1 MLSKKIR
8 AFKKMNPDAK
18 NVNIAKTFNTSPSY
32 VYQVLSYKST
42 KEKKVQAPTH
52 GHQVLR
58 TELVGLNKM
67 LENAQIRIKNLEHQA
82 IGYRSVISYLE
93 GKLNGST
100 V

>member
-8 AFKKMNPDAK
+8 AYKLAHPNAK
-18 NVNIAKTFNTSPSY
+18 AKEIATAVGCKPAY
-32 VYQVLSYKST
+32 VYQVLHIKLL
-42 KEKKVQAPTH
+42 EKVAAPTQ

-58 TELVGLNKM
+58 SELIGLNKM
-67 LENAQIRIKNLEHQA
+67 LENAHVRIKNLEHQA

-93 GKLNGST
+93 AKLNGST

>member
-8 AFKKMNPDAK
+8 AYKEAHPKAK
-18 NVNIAKTFNTSPSY
+18 AKEIAEAVGCKPAY
-32 VYQVLSYKST
+32 VYQVLHIKL
-42 KEKKVQAPTH
+42 EKDAVPTQ

-58 TELVGLNKM
+58 TELIGLNKM
-67 LENAQIRIKNLEHQA
+67 LENAHVRIKNLEHQA

-93 GKLNGST
+93 GKIDVST